1 MNRSVSEESRGEG
14 EVLVDLAFEA
24 RLQAGDA
31 VAEATF
37 VELSK
42 TSWRMRET
50 GGLELPPLGVES

>member
-14 EVLVDLAFEA
+14 EILVDLAFEA
-24 RLQAGDA
+24 LPRTGDA

-37 VELSK
+37 VERSK

-50 GGLELPPLGVES
+50 GRLELPPLGVES